1 MSTEARVVMSQTLTT
16 HVTAPSAT
24 MDKTVKTTSTNVR
37 LQISAIVAPVQTQRV
52 DLLVIVHPHV
62 EVTNATETS
71 TSVRRRQVSAKMEE
85 SVVMS
90 RSLATRVT
98 ALLATAA
105 RIVKSTS
112 MNASPVRATTAHAL
126 TKLIHTAA
134 HAALDTQANTVTLTS
149 TNVKAPAITVAR
161 SPAA

>member
-1 MSTEARVVMSQTLTT
+1 MTARTLT
-16 HVTAPSAT
+16 V
-24 MDKTVKTTSTNVR
+24 V
-37 LQISAIVAPVQTQRV
+37 
-52 DLLVIVHPHV
+52 LLVIVRPHV
-62 EVTNATETS
+62 GVTDATETL
-71 TSVRRRQVSAKMEE
+71 TSVRRRHTFAKTAAR
-85 SVVMS
+85 VAMS

-134 HAALDTQANTVTLTS
+134 HVTLDTQANIVSLTLMNVS
-149 TNVKAPAITVAR
+149 TLFNIAVS
-161 SPAA
+161 SPAV